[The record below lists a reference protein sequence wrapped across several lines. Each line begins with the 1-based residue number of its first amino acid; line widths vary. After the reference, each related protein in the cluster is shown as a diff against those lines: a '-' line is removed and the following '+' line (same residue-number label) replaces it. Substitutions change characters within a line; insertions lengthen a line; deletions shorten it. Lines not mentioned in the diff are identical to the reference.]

1 MTSRP
6 QVTMPQFDGTVPQPG
21 ASASPINPQAVVSS
35 NPTSDALGH
44 LIWAFLSFVY
54 HLLVD
59 CCLYN
64 IWYFCFSTWIMA
76 LISTFVIVSTIS
88 IWFHYC
94 TLYEK
99 DRYFRDCSYYIG
111 KSIASIYVSLEHFF
125 TGIGRFFLFI
135 GRGFGG
141 GIGVIQLPEPEPVE
155 KFPLPDPPVPQ
166 KTNTGQPVSKSPAA
180 ASGATG
186 VPRGNWFQWTAEANT
201 AAAAVLAA
209 ARPVGNA
216 APPAEATDN
225 TASPSSDGSQ
235 TAVGGQGA
243 NAGADGG
250 QGADA
255 GRKRAYES
263 NNTIDEAMDAI
274 ISCPQRLALF
284 FKWHALI
291 NAGLQVEI
299 TAETANFDGLLGMAR
314 AMVQDL
320 TMFEYFNNRFYQS
333 AKKPKYGQNGS
344 GGRTRS
350 GGH

>member
-1 MTSRP
+1 MRSRP
-6 QVTMPQFDGTVPQPG
+6 QVTMPQFNGTVPQPE

-35 NPTSDALGH
+35 NPTLDALGH

-99 DRYFRDCSYYIG
+99 DRHFRDCSYYIG
-111 KSIASIYVSLEHFF
+111 KSFGSIYVSLEHFC

-135 GRGFGG
+135 GRILGG
-141 GIGVIQLPEPEPVE
+141 GIGVTKLPEPEPVE

-180 ASGATG
+180 ASGAAG
-186 VPRGNWFQWTAEANT
+186 VPRGNCLNDWFQRTAELNT
-201 AAAAVLAA
+201 AAAAMLAA
-209 ARPVGNA
+209 ARPVGSA

-225 TASPSSDGSQ
+225 MPSPSSGGSP
-235 TAVGGQGA
+235 TDVSGA
-243 NAGADGG
+243 NAGAGG
-250 QGADA
+250 GADA

-263 NNTIDEAMDAI
+263 NNTIDEAMDI
-274 ISCPQRLALF
+274 IIGCPQRLALF
-284 FKWHALI
+284 FRWHTLI

-299 TAETANFDGLLGMAR
+299 TAETAKFDGLLGMAHV
-314 AMVQDL
+314 MVQDP
-320 TMFEYFNNRFYQS
+320 TMYEYFNNRFLQS
-333 AKKPKYGQNGS
+333 AKKQKHGQNGS
-344 GGRTRS
+344 SGRGRN

>member
-1 MTSRP
+1 
-6 QVTMPQFDGTVPQPG
+6 
-21 ASASPINPQAVVSS
+21 
-35 NPTSDALGH
+35 
-44 LIWAFLSFVY
+44 
-54 HLLVD
+54 
-59 CCLYN
+59 
-64 IWYFCFSTWIMA
+64 MA

-180 ASGATG
+180 ATGAAG
-186 VPRGNWFQWTAEANT
+186 VPRDNCLKGWFQRTAEANT

-209 ARPVGNA
+209 THPVGSA

-225 TASPSSDGSQ
+225 TASPSSGGSA
-235 TAVGGQGA
+235 TAVSGA
-243 NAGADGG
+243 NAGAGG
-250 QGADA
+250 GADA

-263 NNTIDEAMDAI
+263 NSTVDEAMDAI

-291 NAGLQVEI
+291 DAGLQVQI
-299 TAETANFDGLLGMAR
+299 TAETAIFEGLLGMAR
-314 AMVQDL
+314 VMVQDP
-320 TMFEYFNNRFYQS
+320 TMFEYFNNRFIQS
-333 AKKPKYGQNGS
+333 AKKPKHG
-344 GGRTRS
+344 
-350 GGH
+350 